1 MDEVESRAR
10 ELLSRGAVDEA
21 ATVAIEGYG
30 PSIFGYLCSILE
42 EDDARDAFS
51 MFAEDLWRGLSG
63 FRGECSLRAWAFR
76 LAWHAAARFLRDGYR
91 NRRQRLPSSAASRLA
106 VSVARSSMMP
116 GGRRDRLRRLRDRL
130 DPEDRTLLVLRI
142 DKEMSWD
149 DIAAVLSGEGAP
161 VTSVAVRKRFERLK
175 SRLARMA
182 RDEGLID

>member
-1 MDEVESRAR
+1 
-10 ELLSRGAVDEA
+10 
-21 ATVAIEGYG
+21 
-30 PSIFGYLCSILE
+30 
-42 EDDARDAFS
+42 
-51 MFAEDLWRGLSG
+51 
-63 FRGECSLRAWAFR
+63 
-76 LAWHAAARFLRDGYR
+76 
-91 NRRQRLPSSAASRLA
+91 
-106 VSVARSSMMP
+106 MMP